1 MTDLLTPTEV
11 AAERGVTEIVHFTTD
26 TGVMGFLV
34 KGALLSRQG
43 VGSDPDLAFIFL
55 NVWPLKVPEWA
66 GHISLSISRI
76 NRDLFDRA
84 EKNLPDHWWAVL
96 SFDPEILDHDGVVF
110 ATTNNS
116 YVEVCRRA
124 GGVEG
129 FADLFSQEVPW
140 GHYGSVHTRNS
151 GTPRNWT
158 TDIQAEVLYP
168 TAIPIGYLQR
178 IYVQLA
184 DHRRL
189 IKAWCSAFEVAEP
202 DIEVQPEMFS

>member
-1 MTDLLTPTEV
+1 VSPSTPGE
-11 AAERGVTEIVHFTTD
+11 AAADRGVTEILHFTTD
-26 TGVMGFLV
+26 KGVMGFLV

-43 VGSDPDLAFIFL
+43 VGSDPELSFIFL

-66 GHISLSISRI
+66 DHISLSVTRI
-76 NRDLFDRA
+76 NRSLIDRA
-84 EKNLPDHWWAVL
+84 EANLPDHWWAIL
-96 SFDPEILDHDGVVF
+96 SFDPEILNHDGVCF

-116 YVEVCRRA
+116 YVDVCRRA

-129 FADLFSQEVPW
+129 FADLFSERVPW
-140 GHYGSVHTRNS
+140 GHYGSVRRRSPT
-151 GTPRNWT
+151 TPENWT

-168 TAIPIGYLQR
+168 TAISIEHLQR

-189 IKAWCSAFEVAEP
+189 IKAWCSAFEVEEP
-202 DIEVQPEMFS
+202 NIEVKPEMFS